1 MTAAAE
7 SNPDS
12 YKTIIES
19 LPGSTR
25 GHSTDS
31 KGKMSKL
38 CTADEAVD
46 VVMVTNRPI
55 ARIMKHKDW
64 LPYKEQIQR
73 LYLEESL
80 TLREVKKTLEKE
92 HGLKVTYVD
101 VLGQFLHL
109 RRH

>member
-1 MTAAAE
+1 
-7 SNPDS
+7 
-12 YKTIIES
+12 
-19 LPGSTR
+19 
-25 GHSTDS
+25 
-31 KGKMSKL
+31 
-38 CTADEAVD
+38 
-46 VVMVTNRPI
+46 MVTNRPI